1 MQEFIKKNIYL
12 IFLFII
18 TLSIGFLTFLT
29 FIDKGFIELSDN
41 NLQLLLILNIFL
53 LFLLFVF
60 IFLEIK
66 KAIKNDIDKDG
77 LNSNKKY
84 ITYFALFTL
93 IPSLL
98 ISIFSLFLFSFALE
112 KYFDKKV
119 TTVVNNSYELARDYV
134 EEVRNKIQSE
144 IVLIAFDLNKSKKFL
159 NDNTDEYKRFLN
171 TQKIIRG
178 VDEIHVINIDK
189 KLLFSTLEDDEP
201 YIAPVDK
208 ALNLVL
214 DDDRPLKI
222 INAFE
227 NRSAAI
233 IRLQNFE
240 DRFLYVVKYLDKNIS
255 RYLTE
260 SQEAINFYYTVEEK
274 STGIKI
280 SFAIIY
286 IIVVS
291 LLLFISISIAIRFS
305 SRFFRSINNLILA
318 SSSIGEGDLNTKVPE
333 VKTDKDLEI
342 LNKNF
347 NQMIDRLKNQQEK
360 LIINERHEAWGS
372 LARKLAHEIKNPL
385 TPIQLTIDR
394 LKSKYSSQLNENDK
408 DNFKENLKI
417 INNQIKQIEKLVN
430 EFSDFARMPKPIF
443 QNNDLV
449 SLMNDNIKLLQ
460 ELDSTI
466 NIKLTKDNQNIFFN
480 CDKEQLSRVFFNL
493 IKNSIESIH
502 QKSEKVSN
510 FNKNISIELNE
521 TDDHISLVID
531 DNGIGLSLYFYAYLG
546 GHYTSTGTVNQW
558 VNHAGYTS
566 RPDMGTSWWTTSN
579 SSFMLTGVQLEAG
592 NSASDYAHESFIE
605 TLNKCKRYF
614 HVLAHNNY
622 VFLGLGMQYYSA
634 SIFIDAG
641 PIDMRTTPTFIAKQG
656 VSGAYTYEKL
666 FGNSAQYINAI
677 ALDGKTTRE
686 RCILNINGDASRQGQ
701 AVRISTHYHI
711 LSNNEPH
718 VALDAELT

>member
-1 MQEFIKKNIYL
+1 MYEFIKKNIYL

-29 FIDKGFIELSDN
+29 FIDKSLIQLSSQ
-41 NLQLLLILNIFL
+41 NLQYLLVLNIVLLSL
-53 LFLLFVF
+53 LFIF

-77 LNSNKKY
+77 LKSNKKY
-84 ITYFALFTL
+84 ITYFALFTF

-98 ISIFSLFLFSFALE
+98 ISVFSLFLFSFALE

-119 TTVVNNSYELARDYV
+119 TTVVNNSYELAKDYV

-159 NDNTDEYKRFLN
+159 NDKEREYKRFLQ
-171 TQKIIRG
+171 TQKLIRG
-178 VDEIHVINIDK
+178 VDEIHVINSDK
-189 KLLFSTLEDDEP
+189 KLLFSTLGDDAP
-201 YIAPVDK
+201 YIPPVDE

-222 INAFE
+222 INALE

-233 IRLQNFE
+233 MRLQNFE
-240 DRFLYVVKYLDKNIS
+240 DRFIYVVKYLDKDIS

-260 SQEAINFYYTVEEK
+260 SEEAINFYYTVEEK

-286 IIVVS
+286 IIIVS

-318 SSSIGEGDLNTKVPE
+318 SSSIGKGNLDIKVPE
-333 VKTDKDLEI
+333 VKTDKDLEV

-347 NQMIDRLKNQQEK
+347 NQMIKRLKDQQEK

-394 LKSKYSSQLNENDK
+394 LKNKYSTELDEKNKE
-408 DNFKENLKI
+408 NFKENLKI

-430 EFSDFARMPKPIF
+430 EFSDFARMPKPVF
-443 QNNDLV
+443 QKNDLII
-449 SLMNDNIKLLQ
+449 LIKDNIKLLQ
-460 ELDSTI
+460 QL
-466 NIKLTKDNQNIFFN
+466 NQNIKIEFIHN
-480 CDKEQLSRVFFNL
+480 NQKLYLDGDKEQLSRVFLNL

-502 QKSEKVSN
+502 QKAEKVSD
-510 FNKNISIELNE
+510 FNKNISIEVN
-521 TDDHISLVID
+521 DFDSHIDIVIN
-531 DNGIGLSLYFYAYLG
+531 DNGIGFNNLNNNIKEILNPYFTTKKEG
-546 GHYTSTGTVNQW
+546 TG
-558 VNHAGYTS
+558 
-566 RPDMGTSWWTTSN
+566 
-579 SSFMLTGVQLEAG
+579 
-592 NSASDYAHESFIE
+592 
-605 TLNKCKRYF
+605 
-614 HVLAHNNY
+614 
-622 VFLGLGMQYYSA
+622 LGL
-634 SIFIDAG
+634 SIVNKIINDHNGNIEFKSKTDGAIVK
-641 PIDMRTTPTFIAKQG
+641 ITFIK
-656 VSGAYTYEKL
+656 
-666 FGNSAQYINAI
+666 
-677 ALDGKTTRE
+677 
-686 RCILNINGDASRQGQ
+686 
-701 AVRISTHYHI
+701 
-711 LSNNEPH
+711 
-718 VALDAELT
+718 